1 MEPGSYREKAI
12 IIGAGPAG
20 LTASYQLLTTT
31 GIKPIVLEASDRIG
45 GISTTIDYKGN
56 RIDLGG
62 HRFFSK
68 SDRVIQWWLNIFPLQ
83 RTAIKTAGDDVEALF
98 PEIDASLRRYAVADP
113 ELTDRVFLVRKRRSR
128 ILFSGKLFD
137 YPVTLGL
144 KTLTDLGLTRSLKVT
159 LSYLGARVFPIRE
172 VKNLE
177 QFLINRFGRELY
189 RIFFKDYTE
198 KVWGVSCTEIEPEW
212 GAQRIK
218 GVSFSEAVRHA
229 LKKAFARKASI
240 LQKDTETSL
249 IEWFLYPKYG
259 PGQLWDEV
267 ARIVREKGGE
277 IHLKHQVVGL
287 DFSGNRIKAVIAK
300 DLEHGK
306 LVTLKGEHF
315 ISSMPVKELIRAMG
329 EGVPLD
335 VIRIAEG
342 LPYRDFITVGLL
354 LKDFFP
360 AVDRKRR
367 GERSRARDNWIYIQE
382 PGVRACRLQ
391 IFNNWSPYMVAVPD
405 RYWVGIEYICS
416 HVEQLWKNSDDEL
429 LELAS
434 REMERIGLIR
444 RGDVVDGTVIRVLNA
459 YPAYHGTYEK
469 FHLVREY
476 LDGFENLYLVG
487 RNGMHRYNNQDHSM
501 LTAMAAVENIIQGRR
516 DKDNIWSVNAEGEYL
531 ESR

>member
-68 SDRVIQWWLNIFPLQ
+68 SDQVIQWWLNIFPLQ
-83 RTAIKTAGDDVEALF
+83 RRATKIAGDDVEDPI

-144 KTLTDLGLTRSLKVT
+144 KTMTDLGLTRSLKVT
-159 LSYLGARVFPIRE
+159 LSYLGARMFPIRE

-177 QFLINRFGRELY
+177 QFFINRFGRELY

-198 KVWGVSCTEIEPEW
+198 KVWGVPCTEIEPEW

-229 LKKAFARKASI
+229 LKRAFARNASI

-267 ARIVREKGGE
+267 ARIVQEKGGE

-300 DLEHGK
+300 DLERGK
-306 LVTLKGEHF
+306 LITFEGDYF
-315 ISSMPVKELIRAMG
+315 ISSMPVKDLIRAMG
-329 EGVPLD
+329 DEVPRD
-335 VIRIAEG
+335 IFRVAEG

-354 LKDFFP
+354 LKDLFP
-360 AVDRKRR
+360 AVGRKGR
-367 GERSRARDNWIYIQE
+367 GERFRARDNWIYIQE

-391 IFNNWSPYMVAVPD
+391 IFNNWSPYMVAIPD
-405 RYWVGIEYICS
+405 CYWVGIEYICS
-416 HVEQLWKNSDDEL
+416 HADLLWGKSDGEL

-459 YPAYHGTYEK
+459 YPAYHGTYEQ
-469 FHLVREY
+469 FHKVREY